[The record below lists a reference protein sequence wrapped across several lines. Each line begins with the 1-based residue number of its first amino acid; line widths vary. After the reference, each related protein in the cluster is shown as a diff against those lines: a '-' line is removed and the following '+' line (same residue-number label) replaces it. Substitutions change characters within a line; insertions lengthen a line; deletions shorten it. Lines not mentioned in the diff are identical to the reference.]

1 MEAIKT
7 SKKWSK
13 MKPTNQQKS
22 CAWFHIVHSTWGRVK
37 RTWEKHSLACVYVI
51 TCVLAQS
58 SLHVFLQEL
67 KHMVQEKT
75 HCSTSGPVS
84 KETQSLRTVWRI
96 RMVDKLVRVRQTYK
110 QQADRSSPDKQQP
123 KRAQKCETRG
133 LFSSEWGRDALRGAM
148 GEVQRSRN

>member
-1 MEAIKT
+1 
-7 SKKWSK
+7 
-13 MKPTNQQKS
+13 
-22 CAWFHIVHSTWGRVK
+22 
-37 RTWEKHSLACVYVI
+37 
-51 TCVLAQS
+51 
-58 SLHVFLQEL
+58 
-67 KHMVQEKT
+67 MVQEKT

-110 QQADRSSPDKQQP
+110 QQTDRSSPDKQQP